1 MIPARGP
8 QTRFILNWEG
18 KSLHS
23 TWGDTTLALISA
35 FRDVRASIFE
45 PILRITHH
53 SVVYGMS
60 VSTIGSMLQSQTIHL
75 NPCLL
80 QLSMSVCGLSLG
92 QVARA
97 SHLSRVALWLENLSK
112 QLTTRH
118 PG

>member
-53 SVVYGMS
+53 PCVR
-60 VSTIGSMLQSQTIHL
+60 TNGSMLQSQTKVV

-80 QLSMSVCGLSLG
+80 QLSKSVCGLSLG
-92 QVARA
+92 QVAHA
-97 SHLSRVALWLENLSK
+97 SHLDRLRLPR
-112 QLTTRH
+112 LT
-118 PG
+118 